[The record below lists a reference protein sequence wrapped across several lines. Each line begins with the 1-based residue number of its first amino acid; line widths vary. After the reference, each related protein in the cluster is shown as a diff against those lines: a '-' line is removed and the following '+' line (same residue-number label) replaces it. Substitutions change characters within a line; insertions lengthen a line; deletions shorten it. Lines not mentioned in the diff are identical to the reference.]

1 AWNALLAAL
10 QTENWIVYPKAAYNA
25 TLVLDYLGRYT
36 HKAAI
41 SDHRIKSLAN
51 GLVTYSWRDRQDD
64 NREKLVTIPWT
75 FAENGESIAPLCG
88 HSKHLDEGVGN
99 FARER

>member
-1 AWNALLAAL
+1 MPNPFHISDAAALALHAAAYLAAGGDRL
-10 QTENWIVYPKAAYNA
+10 CRARDMSGALGVSHDH
-25 TLVLDYLGRYT
+25 LV
-36 HKAAI
+36 
-41 SDHRIKSLAN
+41 
-51 GLVTYSWRDRQDD
+51 
-64 NREKLVTIPWT
+64 WT

>member
-1 AWNALLAAL
+1 MGRGIIYSVNMKG
-10 QTENWIVYPKAAYNA
+10 T
-25 TLVLDYLGRYT
+25 TLT
-36 HKAAI
+36 K
-41 SDHRIKSLAN
+41 
-51 GLVTYSWRDRQDD
+51 
-64 NREKLVTIPWT
+64 WT

>member
-1 AWNALLAAL
+1 MRLILRPSQKRALADRNAHVHACAVFAVVKVLAG
-10 QTENWIVYPKAAYNA
+10 AAGHPA
-25 TLVLDYLGRYT
+25 QREREERQVHG
-36 HKAAI
+36 AF
-41 SDHRIKSLAN
+41 N
-51 GLVTYSWRDRQDD
+51 GNFLFSQ
-64 NREKLVTIPWT
+64 WT

>member
-1 AWNALLAAL
+1 LSALGLFAIIQPVRPGSRDEL
-10 QTENWIVYPKAAYNA
+10 RRNH
-25 TLVLDYLGRYT
+25 LVARYSQGR
-36 HKAAI
+36 
-41 SDHRIKSLAN
+41 RFFLM
-51 GLVTYSWRDRQDD
+51 VTGG
-64 NREKLVTIPWT
+64 WT